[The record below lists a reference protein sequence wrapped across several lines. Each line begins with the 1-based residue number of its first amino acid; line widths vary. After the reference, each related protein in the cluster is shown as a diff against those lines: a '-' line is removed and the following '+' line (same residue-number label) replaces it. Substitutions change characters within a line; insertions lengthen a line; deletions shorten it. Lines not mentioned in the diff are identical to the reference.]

1 MSQQSFRA
9 LGVSAEVDQ
18 VLAARNITSPFRIQS
33 LVLADALAGSDV
45 LAKSPTG
52 SGKTLAFALPIVER
66 TKPGDSPAAL
76 VLVPTRELALQVTA
90 EIALVAAPKRLRV
103 ATVYGGAPLGAQA
116 KRAAAAHVVV
126 ATPGRLQD
134 LLDRRMISLDRVQIL
149 VLDEADRMLDMG
161 FKPQVEKILRRMPR
175 ERQTMLFSATL
186 DGEVLELAREYTQ
199 NAARF
204 EAELPKEREQGEVDH
219 KFVSVTADAKVEAL
233 VQELERERDL
243 ALVFVRTKRG
253 AERLVQ
259 KLKRHEVKAAALHGD
274 MTQGARERALARF
287 RSGSVTTLVATDVA
301 ARGLDLDNITHVINF
316 DPPEDDTAYVHR
328 VGRTGR
334 AGRSGSG
341 VTFVLPEQQGDVS
354 RVARML
360 GHTQQFE
367 REGMKVAPARTRLH
381 EPPRTPLALVSVRSR
396 ARRAARRGRAASLI
410 HREAAVLGASATRPA
425 AGRGRARRRCRPGRA
440 GRSPR

>member
-33 LVLADALAGSDV
+33 LVLADALAGTDV
-45 LAKSPTG
+45 LAKAPTG

-66 TKPGDSPAAL
+66 TKPGNSPAAL

-116 KRAAAAHVVV
+116 KRAKTANVVV

-149 VLDEADRMLDMG
+149 ILDEADRMLDMG

-186 DGEVLELAREYTQ
+186 DGEVLQLARDYTQ

-204 EAELPKEREQGEVDH
+204 EAELPKGSEQGEVEH

-233 VQELERERDL
+233 VRELENDRDL

-259 KLKRHEVKAAALHGD
+259 KLKRHEIHAGALHGD

-287 RSGSVTTLVATDVA
+287 RSGNITTLVATDVA

-316 DPPEDDTAYVHR
+316 DPPADGTSYVHR

-334 AGRSGSG
+334 AGRSGRG
-341 VTFVLPEQQGDVS
+341 VTLVLPEQQGEVS
-354 RVARML
+354 RVARLL

-367 REGMKVAPARTRLH
+367 REGMRVAPARRVYT
-381 EPPRTPLALVSVRSR
+381 S
-396 ARRAARRGRAASLI
+396 RRGR
-410 HREAAVLGASATRPA
+410 
-425 AGRGRARRRCRPGRA
+425 
-440 GRSPR
+440 RSRW